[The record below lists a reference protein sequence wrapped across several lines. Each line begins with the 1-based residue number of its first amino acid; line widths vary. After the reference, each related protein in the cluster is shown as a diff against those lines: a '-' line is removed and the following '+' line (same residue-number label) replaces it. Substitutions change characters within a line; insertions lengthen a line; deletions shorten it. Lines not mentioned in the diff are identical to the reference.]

1 MKDNI
6 KNTYLAADFGG
17 GSGRIIAGS
26 LLHGKLELEEVH
38 RFSNRQVKLG
48 NHVYWDF
55 PALFEDMKTGL
66 KLAAQKGYTVKGI
79 GIDTWGVDFGLID
92 KNGNLL
98 SNPICYRD
106 ARTDGMP
113 AKVFKVLDEQQHY
126 TTTGIQVM
134 AINTLFQLY
143 SMKQNRDPQLE
154 IAHQLLFMPDL
165 FSYFLTGIANNEY
178 CIASTS
184 ELLDAKRRNWSQ
196 ETIRA
201 LELPEH
207 LFGEIIQPGT
217 IRGTLKEDIARETGL
232 GAVDVI
238 AVGSHDTASAVAAV
252 PATKTPIA
260 FLSSGT
266 WSLLGVEVNEPILTE
281 EARKAE
287 FTNEGGVGGRIRFL
301 QNITGLWILQRLMS
315 EWKARGEEQHY
326 DTIIPQAAEV
336 ETDTIIPVDAPEF
349 MNPENMETALMN
361 YCRDHSLHIP
371 QSKAETVKCVLQ
383 SLAFKYQ
390 QAVEKLNH
398 CLPSPIRQLNII
410 GGGSQNKLLNQ
421 LTADALNIPVY
432 AGPVEATAIGNIL
445 TQAMAKGE
453 ISDLRELR
461 EIVSRSVHLK
471 YIILKNKKY
480 METPKTG
487 YQVQSYS
494 VPVKRYCQTLDLRDS
509 PELIAEYRKRHSQA
523 EAWPEILAGIREVGI
538 LEMEIYILGTR
549 LFMIVETPVDF
560 DWDTAMARLNT
571 LPRQQEWEEY
581 MAIFQQAAPGMS
593 SAEKWKPMERMFHL
607 YNT

>member
-1 MKDNI
+1 
-6 KNTYLAADFGG
+6 
-17 GSGRIIAGS
+17 
-26 LLHGKLELEEVH
+26 
-38 RFSNRQVKLG
+38 
-48 NHVYWDF
+48 
-55 PALFEDMKTGL
+55 
-66 KLAAQKGYTVKGI
+66 
-79 GIDTWGVDFGLID
+79 
-92 KNGNLL
+92 
-98 SNPICYRD
+98 
-106 ARTDGMP
+106 MP
-113 AKVFKVLDEQQHY
+113 AEVFKVLDEQQHY

-287 FTNEGGVGGRIRFL
+287 FTNEGGVDGKIRFL

-315 EWKARGEEQHY
+315 EWKACGEEQDY
-326 DTIIPQAAEV
+326 DIIIPQAAEV

-461 EIVSRSVHLK
+461 EIVSRSVTPQV
-471 YIILKNKKY
+471 YYPKK
-480 METPKTG
+480 
-487 YQVQSYS
+487 
-494 VPVKRYCQTLDLRDS
+494 
-509 PELIAEYRKRHSQA
+509 
-523 EAWPEILAGIREVGI
+523 
-538 LEMEIYILGTR
+538 
-549 LFMIVETPVDF
+549 
-560 DWDTAMARLNT
+560 
-571 LPRQQEWEEY
+571 
-581 MAIFQQAAPGMS
+581 
-593 SAEKWKPMERMFHL
+593 
-607 YNT
+607 